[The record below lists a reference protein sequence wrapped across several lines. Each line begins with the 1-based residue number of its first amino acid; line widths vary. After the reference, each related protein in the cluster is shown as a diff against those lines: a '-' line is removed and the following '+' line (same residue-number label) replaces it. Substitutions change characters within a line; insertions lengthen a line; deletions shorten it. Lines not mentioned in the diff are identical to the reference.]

1 MDLPERQDRLT
12 ISNVSAW
19 ILRVGV
25 VASSLV
31 MLIGVLFTFAHG
43 TMSIQRMKTDGFD
56 YRPDVIFNGILHAQG
71 KRIIEAGI
79 YLLLLT
85 PIMRVAASSI
95 LFATK
100 EHDRLYMLITLIV
113 LLLTLTGLI
122 WGG

>member
-56 YRPDVIFNGILHAQG
+56 YRPAVIVTGILHGQG

-85 PIMRVAASSI
+85 PIMRVAASCI
-95 LFATK
+95 LFAT
-100 EHDRLYMLITLIV
+100 HDRDHLYTLITLVV
-113 LLLTLTGLI
+113 LILTLTGLI
-122 WGG
+122 WAG